1 MNKGLRRLGVVLLG
15 VLGIVTLVALLPEQ
29 TYAQQIMR
37 AVQSGSWT
45 VTVTDGAGVLN
56 VICDSGCS
64 GGTQYAED
72 DAHASGNT
80 GTLALGVRRDTAASG
95 ASTDGDNA
103 TLNLDSTG
111 RLWSN
116 TELLDAAALADN
128 TANPTITG
136 IAAYLMCYDG
146 ATWDRCAVSTD
157 VVEDAPETAGGSGP
171 MVMSIRRD
179 APASSAGTSGDNSTF
194 NTDENG
200 ALYMTPIAT
209 NAGGA
214 TTYTKLSAGATEDE
228 HEICTAACTLYS
240 ILVTNTNAA
249 VRYLK
254 CENDT
259 AANTA
264 PGTDTPEFRI
274 AVPGATTG
282 AGASHSFPVGAA
294 FSAGLTCWMVTG
306 VADAD
311 VAEVAANELIA
322 FYTFKQ

>member
-1 MNKGLRRLGVVLLG
+1 
-15 VLGIVTLVALLPEQ
+15 
-29 TYAQQIMR
+29 
-37 AVQSGSWT
+37 
-45 VTVTDGAGVLN
+45 
-56 VICDSGCS
+56 
-64 GGTQYAED
+64 
-72 DAHASGNT
+72 
-80 GTLALGVRRDTAASG
+80 LAIGVRRDAAASST
-95 ASTDGDNA
+95 ATDGDNA
-103 TLNLDSTG
+103 TLNLDATG

-157 VVEDAPETAGGSGP
+157 VTH
-171 MVMSIRRD
+171 
-179 APASSAGTSGDNSTF
+179 GTSTFTEATSTGPLVAAIRNDTLDSLV
-194 NTDENG
+194 NTTNEAAPLAVNAVG
-200 ALYMTPIAT
+200 ALYVTPVAT
-209 NAGGA
+209 ASGGA
-214 TTYTKLSAGATEDE
+214 TTYTRLSAGATEDE